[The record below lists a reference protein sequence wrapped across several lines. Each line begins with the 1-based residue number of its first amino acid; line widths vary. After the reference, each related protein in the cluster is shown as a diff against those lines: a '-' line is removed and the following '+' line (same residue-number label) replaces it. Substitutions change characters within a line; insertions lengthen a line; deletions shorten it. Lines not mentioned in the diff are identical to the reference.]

1 MSTVTHSEQV
11 QIPPQLTY
19 QQSAIIFM
27 TLVRREVKRFLKVVI
42 QTVVSPIVSSFLY
55 LLVFGVSLG
64 GSVQLNNGLP
74 YLSFLIPGLMVM
86 GLINNAFQNSSSSIV
101 TSKFSGDLEDLRVAP
116 IPHSYIIWAMGI
128 GGVFRGSVVALMTGF
143 VGSLFHWMQLSEM
156 LPLMHPLWIIY
167 FLVVGGL
174 TFAFIGIFV
183 AFLAKTFDQL
193 SAFSSFILLPLTYL
207 GGVFISIQNL
217 KPIWQ
222 TLSHYNPLF
231 YLINGFRYA
240 MLGKSDVELST
251 SVLVSLICVL
261 ITFLMAQVSLKR
273 GSFSRW

>member
-1 MSTVTHSEQV
+1 
-11 QIPPQLTY
+11 
-19 QQSAIIFM
+19 M

-42 QTVVSPIVSSFLY
+42 QTVISPIVSSFLY

-128 GGVFRGSVVALMTGF
+128 GGVFRGSVVALMTGL
-143 VGSLFHWMQLSEM
+143 VGGFFHWMQLSEM
-156 LPLMHPLWIIY
+156 LPLMHPLWMIY
-167 FLVVGGL
+167 FLIVGGL
-174 TFAFIGIFV
+174 TFAFIGIFI

-240 MLGKSDVELST
+240 MLGQSDVELST
-251 SVLVSLICVL
+251 SVAVSLVCVL
-261 ITFLMAQVSLKR
+261 ITFFMAQISLKR